1 MNEQKIP
8 NKVTLADVLRL
19 VLPLNTQVLGG
30 LPAENRLVNWA
41 AMLTDFNEIPD
52 QVQTGDLVIVPPALQ
67 EQMKSRGFINAIKTL
82 SDLSVS
88 AVLTFN
94 PVSTTV
100 EKAAVAND
108 LPVFVVIGDTSV
120 REIHRGLSALLIDRQ
135 KQITERGMQLYRR
148 LTEMSREGQG
158 LEAMTEIIC
167 KLTGKIVAIQDKR
180 LEILALAIPGETILD
195 EEMVREVLSN
205 FDHLPPVLRNRK
217 AVARV
222 RQSHWQ
228 QLLPVND
235 QKIARLIS
243 PVISGDR
250 ARGYLSLIGTP
261 DNLDLLDTLA
271 AEHGAAAYALE
282 MAKAKAVSEAKKALR
297 GNFLEGLLAGT
308 LPEAEMERLAG
319 RLDHDTDRPHIV
331 ITFAWLG
338 DKAPSLRRM
347 ETTINWLLSS
357 HNRPALSHVYSDD
370 HVCVFQA
377 LEDGDQD
384 LSTAREL
391 ATRVRDHLQAEYPQ
405 MQLVGGLSGPAK
417 NLSEWPETYRQ
428 AVHSMEV
435 ARRLKL
441 PRFVEFNSLGIYQL
455 LAQLDSTPI
464 LQQFCERL
472 IGPIAQYDEEHN
484 SELVH
489 TITAYFDHH
498 ANISQTAEALFIHRN
513 TLLYRL
519 ERIQELIGQDLNDAD
534 TRLSL
539 HLALK
544 LWQLRPESKPPKE
557 ASIDKF

>member
-1 MNEQKIP
+1 MNERKVT

-19 VLPLNTQVLGG
+19 VLPLNTEVLGG
-30 LPAENRLVNWA
+30 LPTDNRTVNWA
-41 AMLTDFNEIPD
+41 TMLTDFNQVSE
-52 QVQTGDLVIVPPALQ
+52 QVQAGDLVLIPPALQ
-67 EQMKSRGFINAIKTL
+67 KQVKSRSFILVINNL
-82 SDLSVS
+82 NDLSVS
-88 AVLTFN
+88 AVLTFS
-94 PVSTTV
+94 PVSKTV
-100 EKAAVAND
+100 EKAAIAVG
-108 LPVFVVIGDTSV
+108 LPIFVVPENTSV

-135 KQITERGMQLYRR
+135 KQIIERGMQLYRR

-158 LEAMTEIIC
+158 LEAMTEIIS

-180 LEILALAIPGETILD
+180 LEIKALTIPADSILTRETINEILT
-195 EEMVREVLSN
+195 N
-205 FDHLPPVLRNRK
+205 YDHLPTALRNRK

-261 DNLDLLDTLA
+261 DNLDLLDSLA
-271 AEHGAAAYALE
+271 AEQGAAAYALE

-297 GNFLEGLLAGT
+297 GDFLEGLLAGT

-319 RLDHDTDRPHIV
+319 RLDHDTDRPHVV
-331 ITFAWLG
+331 ITFQWLG
-338 DKAPSLRRM
+338 NNVPSLRRM

-357 HNRPALSHVYSDD
+357 HNRSALSHVYSDD

-377 LEDGDQD
+377 LEDNDQD

-405 MQLVGGLSGPAK
+405 MRLVGGLSGPAQTLK
-417 NLSEWPETYRQ
+417 EWPETYRQ

-435 ARRLKL
+435 AKRLKL
-441 PRFVEFNSLGIYQL
+441 PHFVEFNSLGIYQL
-455 LAQLDSTPI
+455 LAQLDSTPL
-464 LQQFCERL
+464 LQQFCQRL
-472 IGPIAQYDEEHN
+472 IGPLARYDEEHN
-484 SELVH
+484 SDLVH

-498 ANISQTAEALFIHRN
+498 ANISQTAETLFIHRN

-519 ERIQELIGQDLNDAD
+519 ERIQELTNQDLNQAD

-557 ASIDKF
+557 ASINKF

>member
-1 MNEQKIP
+1 MNERKAP
-8 NKVTLADVLRL
+8 NNVTLADALRL
-19 VLPLNTQVLGG
+19 VLPLNTEILGG
-30 LPAENRLVNWA
+30 LPADNRLVNWA
-41 AMLTDFNEIPD
+41 AMLTDLNDIPS
-52 QVQTGDLVIVPPALQ
+52 QVQTGDLVIIPPALQ
-67 EQMKSRGFINAIKTL
+67 KELKSQSFVNMIQTL
-82 SDLSVS
+82 SELSTS
-88 AVLTFN
+88 AILTFN
-94 PVSTTV
+94 PVPKTA
-100 EKAAVAND
+100 EKAAAAAG
-108 LPVFVVIGDTSV
+108 LPIFVVSGNTTI

-158 LEAMTEIIC
+158 VESMTDIIS

-180 LEILALAIPGETILD
+180 LDILALTIPADSVFD
-195 EEMVREVLSN
+195 ELTVRDILSN
-205 FDHLPPVLRNRK
+205 YDHLPPVLRNRK

-261 DNLDLLDTLA
+261 DNLDMLDTLA

-282 MAKAKAVSEAKKALR
+282 MAKAKAVSEAKKELR

-308 LPEAEMERLAG
+308 LPEAEMERLSG
-319 RLDHDTDRPHIV
+319 RLDHNTDRPHVI

-338 DKAPSLRRM
+338 ENVPSLRRM

-377 LEDGDQD
+377 LEDSDED

-405 MQLVGGLSGPAK
+405 MRLIGGLSGPAK
-417 NLSEWPETYRQ
+417 SLVEWPETYRQ

-435 ARRLKL
+435 AKRLKL
-441 PRFVEFNSLGIYQL
+441 PHFVEFNSLGIYQL

-464 LQQFCERL
+464 LKQFCQRL
-472 IGPIAQYDEEHN
+472 IGPLARYDEQHN
-484 SELVH
+484 SDLVH

-519 ERIQELIGQDLNDAD
+519 ERIQELTGQDLNQAD

-544 LWQLRPESKPPKE
+544 LWQLRPESKPARE
-557 ASIDKF
+557 TSINKF

>member
-1 MNEQKIP
+1 MSERKIP
-8 NKVTLADVLRL
+8 NKVTLDDVLRL
-19 VLPLNTQVLGG
+19 VLPLNTQVVGG
-30 LPAENRLVNWA
+30 LPADNRIVNWA
-41 AMLTDFNEIPD
+41 AMLTDLNDIPD
-52 QVQTGDLVIVPPALQ
+52 QVQTGDLVIIPPALQ
-67 EQMKSRGFINAIKTL
+67 EQLKSQAFISTLKMLNELSASAIL
-82 SDLSVS
+82 AFS
-88 AVLTFN
+88 
-94 PVSTTV
+94 PVTKTV
-100 EKAAVAND
+100 EKSAVAMG
-108 LPVFVVIGDTSV
+108 LPILVVTDDTTV
-120 REIHRGLSALLIDRQ
+120 REIHRGLAALLIDRQ

-158 LEAMTEIIC
+158 LAAMTDIIC

-180 LEILALAIPGETILD
+180 LEIKAISIPNDSLLDRDTVSEILT
-195 EEMVREVLSN
+195 N
-205 FDHLPPVLRNRK
+205 YDHLPPALRNRK

-235 QKIARLIS
+235 HKIARLIS

-297 GNFLEGLLAGT
+297 GDFLEGLLAGT

-319 RLDHDTDRPHIV
+319 RLDHNTDRPHVV

-338 DKAPSLRRM
+338 NNAPSLRRM

-357 HNRPALSHVYSDD
+357 HSRTALCHVYSDD
-370 HVCVFQA
+370 HVVVFQA
-377 LEDGDQD
+377 LEDSDQD
-384 LSTAREL
+384 ISTAREL

-405 MQLVGGLSGPAK
+405 MQLVGGLSGPART
-417 NLSEWPETYRQ
+417 LSEWPETYRQ

-441 PRFVEFNSLGIYQL
+441 AHFVEFNSLGIYQL
-455 LAQLDSTPI
+455 LAQLDNMPV
-464 LQQFCERL
+464 LQQFCQRL
-472 IGPIAQYDEEHN
+472 IGPLAHYDEQHH

-519 ERIQELIGQDLNDAD
+519 ERIQELTGQDLNEAD
-534 TRLSL
+534 TRLAL

-544 LWQLRPESKPPKE
+544 LWQLRPGSKPPKE
-557 ASIDKF
+557 ASIAKF

>member
-1 MNEQKIP
+1 MNDRKVP

-30 LPAENRLVNWA
+30 LPADNRLVNWA
-41 AMLTDFNEIPD
+41 AMLTDLNEIPD
-52 QVQTGDLVIVPPALQ
+52 QVQTGDLVIVPPAFQ
-67 EQMKSRGFINAIKTL
+67 EQLKGQAFIKAINTL
-82 SDLSVS
+82 NELSVS
-88 AVLTFN
+88 AVLTFK
-94 PVSTTV
+94 PVSKPV
-100 EKAAVAND
+100 EKAAIDAG
-108 LPVFVVIGDTSV
+108 LPIFVVTSDTTL
-120 REIHRGLSALLIDRQ
+120 REIHRGLAALLIDRQ

-158 LEAMTEIIC
+158 LAAMTDIIS

-180 LEILALAIPGETILD
+180 LEILALTIPADSAFD
-195 EEMVREVLSN
+195 EETVSEILADY
-205 FDHLPPVLRNRK
+205 DHLPPVLRNRK

-243 PVISGDR
+243 PIISGDR

-271 AEHGAAAYALE
+271 AEHGAAAYAME
-282 MAKAKAVSEAKKALR
+282 MAKAKAVSEAKKGLR
-297 GNFLEGLLAGT
+297 GNFLEGMLAGT

-319 RLDHDTDRPHIV
+319 RLDHNTDRPHVV

-338 DKAPSLRRM
+338 NNVPSLRRM

-357 HNRPALSHVYSDD
+357 HNRSALSHVYSDD
-370 HVCVFQA
+370 HICVFQA
-377 LEDGDQD
+377 LEDSDQD

-391 ATRVRDHLQAEYPQ
+391 ATRIRDHLQAEFPQ
-405 MQLVGGLSGPAK
+405 MQLVGGLSGPART
-417 NLSEWPETYRQ
+417 LSEWPETYRQ

-441 PRFVEFNSLGIYQL
+441 AHIVEFNSLGIYQL

-464 LQQFCERL
+464 LQQFCQRL
-472 IGPIAQYDEEHN
+472 IGPLAHYDEQHH

-519 ERIQELIGQDLNDAD
+519 ERIQELTGQDLNEAD

-544 LWQLRPESKPPKE
+544 LWQLRPESNPVRE
-557 ASIDKF
+557 ASLNKF

>member
-1 MNEQKIP
+1 MNERKAP
-8 NKVTLADVLRL
+8 NKVTLGDVLRL
-19 VLPLNTQVLGG
+19 VLPLNTEVLGG
-30 LPAENRLVNWA
+30 LPVDNRIVNWA
-41 AMLTDFNEIPD
+41 AMLTDLNEMPD

-67 EQMKSRGFINAIKTL
+67 SQLQDRAVIDMLNSLNEMSI
-82 SDLSVS
+82 S
-88 AVLTFN
+88 AVLTFA
-94 PVSTTV
+94 PVSKKV
-100 EKAAVAND
+100 EKAAVAAG
-108 LPVFVVIGDTSV
+108 LPIFVVTGNTTI

-158 LEAMTEIIC
+158 LEAMTDIIS

-180 LEILALAIPGETILD
+180 LEILALSMPADNVLD
-195 EEMVREVLSN
+195 EATIRDLLSN
-205 FDHLPPVLRNRK
+205 YDHLPPVLRNRK

-250 ARGYLSLIGTP
+250 ARGYLSLIGAP
-261 DNLDLLDTLA
+261 DNLDLLDSLA

-282 MAKAKAVSEAKKALR
+282 MAKAKAVSEAKKELR

-319 RLDHDTDRPHIV
+319 RLDHNTDRPHVV

-338 DKAPSLRRM
+338 NNVPSLRRM

-357 HNRPALSHVYSDD
+357 HNRPALCHIYSDD

-405 MQLVGGLSGPAK
+405 MRLVGGLSGPARTLK
-417 NLSEWPETYRQ
+417 EWPETYRQ

-435 ARRLKL
+435 AKRLKL
-441 PRFVEFNSLGIYQL
+441 PHFVEFNSLGIYQL
-455 LAQLDSTPI
+455 LAQLDSTPV
-464 LQQFCERL
+464 LQQFCQRL
-472 IGPIAQYDEEHN
+472 IGPLAGYDEQHH
-484 SELVH
+484 SDLVH
-489 TITAYFDHH
+489 TLTAYFDHH

-519 ERIQELIGQDLNDAD
+519 ERIQELTGQDLNQAD

-544 LWQLRPESKPPKE
+544 LWQLRPEAKPPKE
-557 ASIDKF
+557 ASLNKF

>member
-1 MNEQKIP
+1 MNERILP

-19 VLPLNTQVLGG
+19 VLPLNTKVLGG
-30 LPAENRLVNWA
+30 LPTDNRIVNWA
-41 AMLTDFNEIPD
+41 AMLTDLNEIPD

-67 EQMKSRGFINAIKTL
+67 GQLKSRAFIDAIHTL
-82 SDLSVS
+82 SELSAS
-88 AVLTFN
+88 AVLTFS
-94 PVSTTV
+94 PVSKTV
-100 EKAAVAND
+100 EKAAITAG
-108 LPVFVVIGDTSV
+108 LPIFVVSGDTTL
-120 REIHRGLSALLIDRQ
+120 REIHRGLAALLIDRQ
-135 KQITERGMQLYRR
+135 KQVTERGMQLYRR

-158 LEAMTEIIC
+158 VKAMTDIIS

-180 LEILALAIPGETILD
+180 LEILALTIPSESLFDKETVSEI
-195 EEMVREVLSN
+195 LSN
-205 FDHLPPVLRNRK
+205 YEHLPPVLRNRK

-228 QLLPVND
+228 QLFPVND

-261 DNLDLLDTLA
+261 DNLDMLDTLA
-271 AEHGAAAYALE
+271 AEQGAAAYALE
-282 MAKAKAVSEAKKALR
+282 MAKAKAVSEAKKELR

-308 LPEAEMERLAG
+308 LPPAEMERLAG
-319 RLDHDTDRPHIV
+319 RLDHNTDRPHIV
-331 ITFAWLG
+331 ITLAWLG
-338 DKAPSLRRM
+338 DNVPSLRRM

-377 LEDGDQD
+377 LEDSDQD
-384 LSTAREL
+384 LSTARDL
-391 ATRVRDHLQAEYPQ
+391 ATRIRDHLQAEFPQ
-405 MQLVGGLSGPAK
+405 MRLVGGLSGPAK
-417 NLSEWPETYRQ
+417 TLSEWPETYRQ

-435 ARRLKL
+435 AKRLKL
-441 PRFVEFNSLGIYQL
+441 AHFVEFNSLGIYQL
-455 LAQLDSTPI
+455 LAQLDSMPI
-464 LQQFCERL
+464 LQQFCQQL
-472 IGPIAQYDEEHN
+472 IGPLARYDEQHN
-484 SELVH
+484 SDLVH

-519 ERIQELIGQDLNDAD
+519 ERIQELIGQDLNQAD

-544 LWQLRPESKPPKE
+544 LWQLRPDSKPPKE
-557 ASIDKF
+557 ASINKF